1 MRMVMSLAFLCWML
15 VAVVSAEPAQRIP
28 LVPGLTVVTAI
39 SDRQGDYESIKRIE
53 SANSGSLRLKYSSE
67 LPKPHDLLD
76 AGDDS
81 QPRPTVSYAVQR
93 TILRKDLVDSHN
105 YLQQFQPQPLI
116 PETFPGA
123 TAIGVSSAVL
133 NELKTK
139 GESGLIV
146 YQTVLP
152 PYVLKVDRQP
162 GEADYRLGGILKRV
176 EPGSVSVPVI
186 VNGKLTRLPAIHA
199 KGLLA
204 IEQSEFYFLD
214 DPQNPLTLRFNIGKA
229 SLTVIKINFPGGD
242 EPVNGALGQAAAS
255 TPSAQSG
262 EHIERSLASKG
273 RAEVYGIYFSLGSDR
288 IRPESAPVL
297 KDIADALNQ
306 HSAWKLNVEGHTD
319 NVGGNAY
326 NQDLSVRRSAAVKRA
341 LVERYHISPGRLGT
355 AGFGASRPKATNDTL
370 EGRALNRRVELVQR
384 GES

>member
-1 MRMVMSLAFLCWML
+1 LRVLTSLAFFCWMS
-15 VAVVSAEPAQRIP
+15 VGVVSAEPAQRIP

-53 SANSGSLRLKYSSE
+53 TANSGSLRLRYSSE

-81 QPRPTVSYAVQR
+81 QPRPTVSYTVQR
-93 TILRKDLVDSHN
+93 TILRRDLVDSHN

-133 NELKTK
+133 SELKTK

-162 GEADYRLGGILKRV
+162 GEVDYRLGGVLKRV
-176 EPGSVSVPVI
+176 EPGSVGVPVI

-199 KGLLA
+199 KGLLT
-204 IEQSEFYFLD
+204 IEPSEFYFLD

-229 SLTVIKINFPGGD
+229 SLTVIKIDFPGGGD
-242 EPVNGALGQAAAS
+242 SVG
-255 TPSAQSG
+255 G

-273 RAEVYGIYFSLGSDR
+273 RAEVYGIYFSLGSDQ

-297 KDIADALNQ
+297 KDIADALNR

-341 LVERYHISPGRLGT
+341 LVERYHIAPGRLGT

>member
-1 MRMVMSLAFLCWML
+1 MRVLMSLAFFCWMS
-15 VAVVSAEPAQRIP
+15 VAVAFAEPAQRIP

-67 LPKPHDLLD
+67 LPKPHDLLN

-81 QPRPTVSYAVQR
+81 QPRPTVSYAVRR

-116 PETFPGA
+116 PEAFPGA

-146 YQTVLP
+146 YQTVVP

-162 GEADYRLGGILKRV
+162 GEMDYRLGGILKRV

-186 VNGKLTRLPAIHA
+186 VNGKQTRLPAIHA

-229 SLTVIKINFPGGD
+229 SLTVIKIDFPGGE

-255 TPSAQSG
+255 TPQSG

-273 RAEVYGIYFSLGSDR
+273 RAEVYGIYFSLGSDQ

-306 HSAWKLNVEGHTD
+306 HSGWKLNVEGHTD
-319 NVGGNAY
+319 NIGGNAY
-326 NQDLSVRRSAAVKRA
+326 NQDLSKRRSAAVKRA
-341 LVERYHISPGRLGT
+341 LVERYHIAPTRLGT
-355 AGFGASRPKATNDTL
+355 VGFGASRPKATNDTL